1 MTESLKNRFAMEA
14 DVLSIGLMA
23 VVLSSIVLVSGLTV
37 QQVYAAANKPTFR
50 VIATK
55 AQPEIKLNNGQKWHL
70 FLSHIW
76 GTGQD
81 QCANI
86 KRQML
91 LYVPGVSVFL
101 DVDDLQDI
109 GELETCG
116 RPPFEHTRQPAP
128 TIGRWIEGLAHP
140 RVACSPLRSPHV
152 CVCPLLCQTSR
163 RRPP

>member
-14 DVLSIGLMA
+14 DILSLGLMA
-23 VVLSSIVLVSGLTV
+23 VVLSSIVLVFTLTA
-37 QQVYAAANKPTFR
+37 QQVYAAANEPTFR

-55 AQPEIKLNNGQKWHL
+55 AQPDIKLNKGQKWHL

-91 LYVPGVSVFL
+91 AYVPGVSVFL

-109 GELETCG
+109 GELETCDR
-116 RPPFEHTRQPAP
+116 RPLFEHTRQPAP
-128 TIGRWIEGLAHP
+128 TICRWIEGLTPAF
-140 RVACSPLRSPHV
+140 ASHV
-152 CVCPLLCQTSR
+152 CSALHVR
-163 RRPP
+163 RRENGHRDDLRL